1 MRSDLI
7 FDALPHVSNRYQLC
21 RLAATATRRLHKPRS
36 RIQDTMNDALTRFSK
51 SSPVHV
57 PQVARLL
64 KESKGREAMAETWLK
79 CG

>member
-7 FDALPHVSNRYQLC
+7 FDALTHVSNRYQLC

-36 RIQDTMNDALTRFSK
+36 RIQDTMNDVLMRFSK
-51 SSPVHV
+51 SSPVQE
-57 PQVARLL
+57 PQAAHLL
-64 KESKGREAMAETWLK
+64 KKSEEHEALAETWLK

>member
-7 FDALPHVSNRYQLC
+7 FDALTHISNRYQLC
-21 RLAATATRRLHKPRS
+21 LLAATATRRLHKPRS
-36 RIQDTMNDALTRFSK
+36 RIQDTMNDVLMRFSK

-64 KESKGREAMAETWLK
+64 KESNGREAMAKTWLK